1 MIRFFIGS
9 IFLLFLS
16 CKMKNESRNVSEKA
30 SIDKIKAT
38 SILNDSVEN
47 KQVIKK
53 EVIVTVNNAS
63 DYSENFISGLKE
75 LHSYSE
81 FKLITNYMVINKQD
95 TVYFPAYPKI
105 NKKVVLTAVKEGLAI
120 ALTVQRINQTS
131 IKYKLEMVEFGKA
144 NFKSEG
150 IAEISPA
157 FFLES
162 KTAANALTGNLYVFN
177 SFLDNNK
184 DCNTEI
190 TLGKETNVNYLL
202 ARIIKNCNGKIKDI
216 NLDNY
221 TSLIEK

>member
-16 CKMKNESRNVSEKA
+16 CKMKNESNNILEKA

-38 SILNDSVEN
+38 SILNDSVE
-47 KQVIKK
+47 KEIKK
-53 EVIVTVNNAS
+53 EVIVVVNKAY
-63 DYSENFISGLKE
+63 DYGENFIKGLKG

-120 ALTVQRINQTS
+120 ALTVLRINQTS

-144 NFKSEG
+144 NFISEG

-157 FFLES
+157 FFLEP

-177 SFLDNNK
+177 SFLDNSK
-184 DCNTEI
+184 GCNTEI
-190 TLGKETNVNYLL
+190 RLGKETNVNYLL